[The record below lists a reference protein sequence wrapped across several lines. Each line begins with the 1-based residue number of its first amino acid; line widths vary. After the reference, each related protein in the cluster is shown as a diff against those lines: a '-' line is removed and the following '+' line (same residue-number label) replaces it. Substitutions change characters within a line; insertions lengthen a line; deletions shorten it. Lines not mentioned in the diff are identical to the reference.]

1 MHHHLVR
8 SYISLLPQAPP
19 PQTIT
24 TNHQRSRLLWLSSSF
39 SFSGL
44 AAAAAA
50 AAVDCT
56 DPLLP
61 LAEQWATRMCVP
73 VCLCFHWKEKHI
85 EEEEEGLLTAFY
97 SQEYSTSS
105 FSQTRAAHC
114 VLVCVHCNA
123 FRQCCFDWLRERE
136 RARQMVID
144 YSKTVFFLSST
155 FFFFFSSSSTFHS
168 NKQTQAL
175 KHTHMPSSSVVDFN
189 INIII
194 ISDVVVVVVVIIG
207 FCMCVCV
214 CVCFDLLNYQLIKK

>member
-39 SFSGL
+39 RFSGL

-56 DPLLP
+56 DPFLP

-73 VCLCFHWKEKHI
+73 VCLCFHWEEKHI

-123 FRQCCFDWLRERE
+123 FRQCCFDWLREKE
-136 RARQMVID
+136 RK
-144 YSKTVFFLSST
+144 SKTNGDRLLKNGVFSFLNFFLFFLFQFNISQQQTNTST
-155 FFFFFSSSSTFHS
+155 E
-168 NKQTQAL
+168 A
-175 KHTHMPSSSVVDFN
+175 HTHAVQQRFR
-189 INIII
+189 
-194 ISDVVVVVVVIIG
+194 
-207 FCMCVCV
+207 
-214 CVCFDLLNYQLIKK
+214 L